1 MSDLQITRIT
11 LFSSGVGYFEHRG
24 AVTGTTEVSLPFNI
38 DAVNDALKSLVIN
51 DPAGNPTVSYPSKET
66 NDRTLMSLS
75 VNLKGGSL
83 HDMFNGLKGTE
94 IEVFVPEGNL
104 GSVEPR
110 RQVPASMKGR
120 ILFVER
126 RTEDANNANIQ
137 KDFLTLQTE
146 QGIKTICIDEIS
158 NFIFNDPK
166 ITGDLNRALD
176 LAVRSR
182 DERTRNLTIK
192 LTGETERK
200 VALSYVIP
208 AALWKVSYRLVLSQE
223 KPFLQGWAIVD
234 NNSDIDWENI
244 ELALVTGKPVSFI
257 QDLYKVHNLS
267 RPIIPLLTDGIAEA
281 KTYDSGSA
289 KRKPMS
295 VRKDIN
301 QSFACAERSAD
312 YAMDEEMADE
322 ESGDYYDE
330 EEQGIAAT
338 AGLVE
343 TANSRQAGDQFEFTV
358 KKPVSLERQQSAMLP
373 LIEGDVKAEKLLVFS
388 KDGKEQNSVY
398 NPAICV
404 ELTNNTG
411 MKLPAGPITVY
422 DGKTYAGDA
431 LVKFFPEDEKRLIS
445 YAEDLSVT
453 CSYTD
458 ETSNQVSFV
467 KILQGFLTLNRKRIY
482 KTVYS
487 LRNAGKESKK
497 IVIEHP
503 FAYGAKLITPAEFSE
518 KTHNMYR
525 FTETLPPA
533 DDFINFTVTEE
544 RTEYEKLEIVD
555 FRYNKLA
562 NFISANGISH
572 EAVQKALQ
580 GASLLNGK
588 IQETETTLKNLQEK
602 HEKLTE
608 KQERTRKNL
617 EAAGN
622 QSVQG
627 KEYLQR
633 LAREDAGIDALEEKI
648 NSAESAIEK
657 AKKDYENYLFELKV
671 E

>member
-1 MSDLQITRIT
+1 MSEIKISRIT

-24 AVTGTTEVSLPFNI
+24 AVTGTEEISLPFNI

-66 NDRTLMSLS
+66 NDRTLKSLS

-83 HDMFNGLKGTE
+83 HDMLGGLKGSE
-94 IEVFVPEGNL
+94 IEVFVPD
-104 GSVEPR
+104 SI
-110 RQVPASMKGR
+110 KGR

-126 RTEDANNANIQ
+126 RTENANNADIQ

-158 NFIFNDPK
+158 NFIFKDPR
-166 ITGDLNRALD
+166 IAGDLKRALD
-176 LAVRSR
+176 LAVKSR
-182 DERTRNLTIK
+182 DERTRNLAIK
-192 LTGETERK
+192 LSGESERK

-208 AALWKVSYRLVLSQE
+208 AALWKVSYRLVLSGD

-234 NNSDIDWENI
+234 NSSDIDWENI

-257 QDLYKVHNLS
+257 QDLYRVHNLD

-289 KRKPMS
+289 KKPLMS

-312 YAMDEEMADE
+312 YAMDEEAQYE
-322 ESGDYYDE
+322 ESGDYYDDE
-330 EEQGIAAT
+330 KQSTSAT

-343 TANSRQAGDQFEFTV
+343 TASSRQAGDQFEFTI

-373 LIEGDVKAEKLLVFS
+373 LIEGDVKAEKYLVFS
-388 KDGKEQNSVY
+388 KYGKDQNSVC

-431 LVKFFPEDEKRLIS
+431 LIKFFPEEEKRLIS

-458 ETSNQVSFV
+458 QTSNQVSFV
-467 KILQGFLTLNRKRIY
+467 KILQGFMTLNRKYVY

-487 LRNAGKESKK
+487 IRNAGKETKK
-497 IVIEHP
+497 IIIEHP
-503 FAYGAKLITPAEFSE
+503 FSYGAALITPAEYSE
-518 KTHNMYR
+518 KTHNLYR
-525 FTETLPPA
+525 FSETLPPA
-533 DDFINFTVTEE
+533 NDFFNFTVTEE
-544 RTEYEKLEIVD
+544 RTEYEKLEIAD
-555 FRYNKLA
+555 YRYNKLA
-562 NFISANGISH
+562 NFISSNGIFH
-572 EAVQKALQ
+572 EAVKKALQ
-580 GASLLNGK
+580 GASLLNEK
-588 IQETETTLKNLQEK
+588 IQEAETTLKDLQEK
-602 HEKLTE
+602 RKKLIE

-627 KEYLQR
+627 KDYLQR
-633 LAREDAGIDALEEKI
+633 LAKEDAGIDALEEKM
-648 NSAESAIEK
+648 NTAESAIEK
-657 AKKDYENYLFELKV
+657 AKEDYKKYLLELKI

>member
-1 MSDLQITRIT
+1 MPDLQISRIT

-24 AVTGTTEVSLPFNI
+24 AVTGTAEISLPLNI

-51 DPAGNPTVSYPSKET
+51 DPAGNPSVSYPSKET
-66 NDRTLMSLS
+66 NSRALMSLS

-83 HDMFNGLKGTE
+83 YEMLGGLKGTG
-94 IEVFVPEGNL
+94 IEVFVPD
-104 GSVEPR
+104 SI
-110 RQVPASMKGR
+110 KGR

-126 RTEDANNANIQ
+126 RTENANNANIQ

-146 QGIKTICIDEIS
+146 QGIKTICVDEIS
-158 NFIFNDPK
+158 NFTFNDPG
-166 ITGDLNRALD
+166 INGDLNRALD

-192 LTGETERK
+192 LTGETERR

-234 NNSDIDWENI
+234 NNSDMDWKNI

-257 QDLYKVHNLS
+257 QDLYRAHNLS
-267 RPIIPLLTDGIAEA
+267 RPIIPLMTDGIAEA

-289 KRKPMS
+289 KMRKPS
-295 VRKDIN
+295 VRADLN
-301 QSFACAERSAD
+301 QSFACEVSAD
-312 YAMDEEMADE
+312 YEQADE
-322 ESGDYYDE
+322 MVCEASNDYYENSKDSIPE
-330 EEQGIAAT
+330 S
-338 AGLVE
+338 GLVE
-343 TANSRQAGDQFEFTV
+343 TAGSRNAGDQFEFTI

-373 LIEGDVKAEKLLVFS
+373 LIEGDVKADKFLVFS
-388 KDGKEQNSVY
+388 RDGKNRNTVY

-458 ETSNQVSFV
+458 EISEKVSFV
-467 KILQGFLTLNRKRIY
+467 KIVQGFMALSKKYIY

-487 LRNAGKESKK
+487 IRNAGKESKK
-497 IVIEHP
+497 IIIEHP
-503 FAYGAKLITPAEFSE
+503 FAYRAALINPAEYSE
-518 KTHNMYR
+518 KTHNLYR

-533 DDFINFTVTEE
+533 NDFINFTVIEE
-544 RTEYEKLEIVD
+544 RTESSELEIAN
-555 FRYNKLA
+555 FHYGKLA
-562 NFISANGISH
+562 KFISDNDISH

-580 GASLLNGK
+580 NALLLNEK
-588 IQETETTLKNLQEK
+588 IQEAETALKGLQEK
-602 HEKLTE
+602 RKKLTE
-608 KQERTRKNL
+608 KQERTRKNI

-627 KEYLQR
+627 KDYLQR
-633 LAREDAGIDALEEKI
+633 LAREDAEIDAFEEKI
-648 NSAESAIEK
+648 NLAGSAIEK
-657 AKKDYENYLFELKV
+657 AKNDYRNYLLGLKI